1 MSLTSPLC
9 RPGRKKSIQNV
20 IKNIAPKE
28 FNKYVEPFVGAGDV
42 YFKMNLDPNTPAV
55 INDLDSEIS
64 TAFKILKNN
73 PSIDN
78 IDRFKTM
85 SLEQVR
91 AFMKKSSSSPIDKL
105 AKIIYDLCATFSGI
119 GQGTK
124 IYKNPNIEPKLR
136 KIPKYAEYM
145 KNTKVLNQ
153 DYKSVIRNNDSK
165 DTFFYLDPP
174 YESSKG
180 LYSKSEFNYE
190 ELANVLSKVK
200 GKFVLSLN
208 DSANIRNLF
217 KQFNIRG
224 ITVGG
229 GGTNQPMQSIGSKP
243 RKEVIIKN
251 F

>member
-9 RPGRKKSIQNV
+9 RIGRKKPIQY
-20 IKNIAPKE
+20 IITGIIPKE
-28 FNKYVEPFVGAGDV
+28 FKKYVEPFVGSGDI
-42 YFKMNLDPNTPAV
+42 YFNLNLDPNIPAV
-55 INDLDSEIS
+55 INDLDSEIA
-64 TAFKILKNN
+64 TAFKIIKSN

-78 IDRFKTM
+78 IDRFKNK
-85 SLEQVR
+85 SLEEVR
-91 AFMKKSSSSPIDKL
+91 SFVKQSHTSPIDKL
-105 AKIIYDLCATFSGI
+105 AKIIYDLCATFG
-119 GQGTK
+119 GQAQGAK

-153 DYKSVIRNNDSK
+153 DYKSVIKNNDAK

-180 LYSKSEFNYE
+180 LYAKSDFNYE
-190 ELANVLSKVK
+190 ELANILSKVK
-200 GKFVLSLN
+200 GKFILSLN
-208 DSANIRNLF
+208 DSPNIRNLF
-217 KQFNIRG
+217 KDFKIRG
-224 ITVGG
+224 ITVQGG
-229 GGTNQPMQSIGSKP
+229 NKHFIGEHS

>member
-1 MSLTSPLC
+1 MNLTSPLC
-9 RPGRKKSIQNV
+9 RIGRKKPIQYV
-20 IKNIAPKE
+20 IKNISPKE
-28 FNKYVEPFVGAGDV
+28 FNKYVEPFVGSGDI
-42 YFKMNLDPNTPAV
+42 YFVMDLDPNTPAV
-55 INDLDSEIS
+55 INDLDPEIA
-64 TAFKILKNN
+64 TAFKILKSN
-73 PSIDN
+73 PNIDN
-78 IDRFKTM
+78 IDRFKNK
-85 SLEQVR
+85 SLEEVR
-91 AFMKKSSSSPIDKL
+91 NFMKQSHTSPIDKL
-105 AKIIYDLCATFSGI
+105 AKIIYDLCGTFG
-119 GQGTK
+119 GKAQGAK

-153 DYKSVIRNNDSK
+153 DYKSVIKSNDSV
-165 DTFFYLDPP
+165 DTYFYLDPP

-208 DSANIRNLF
+208 DSPNIRNLF
-217 KQFNIRG
+217 KQFKIRSIRVEG
-224 ITVGG
+224 HGG
-229 GGTNQPMQSIGSKP
+229 SSIGEKT